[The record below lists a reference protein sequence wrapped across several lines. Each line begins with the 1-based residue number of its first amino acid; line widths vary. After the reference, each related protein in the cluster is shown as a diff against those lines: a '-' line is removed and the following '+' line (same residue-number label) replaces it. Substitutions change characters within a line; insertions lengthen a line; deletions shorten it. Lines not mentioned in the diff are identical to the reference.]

1 MESNIKLTGVARASF
16 GELLEDYKDFLRIN
30 RLSLWDKNS
39 PQVLQIRSSLSNKTN
54 WTNWTNSSEDFANL
68 MITLINVESFLLD
81 RLLKSQEEKFVKEGG
96 FREKLFKKRIDY
108 RNQQN
113 Y

>member
-1 MESNIKLTGVARASF
+1 MKYDIKDIGLAAEGKRLIEWAGREMPVLKLI
-16 GELLEDYKDFLRIN
+16 GERFAKEKILKGI
-30 RLSLWDKNS
+30 
-39 PQVLQIRSSLSNKTN
+39 VLGACLHVT
-54 WTNWTNSSEDFANL
+54 SETANL